1 MLQKQRLATPY
12 LSGQLQARHCK
23 TKPYKPFTRNSRSC
37 LRPGKLDFGPA
48 YGLLAMAL
56 MACFGLLLA
65 WVLCLGQEA
74 KASSKLSDLGPGG
87 LETWKSGAQERKL
100 SEGTF
105 EWIFQRGTSQDD
117 RLLAAQVDSSGDIVV
132 AGRSSGSFEGY
143 TNAGDWDFVVMK
155 LSGAGTL
162 QWIFQTGTTG
172 TDYAEAAHVDSS
184 GNIVLAGHSTGSFEG
199 HANAGDYDMVVIKLS
214 NSGTLQWIFQT
225 GTSAVDNLRAVQV
238 ESSGNVVAAG
248 HSTGSFEGYTNAGV
262 WDVVVMKLNSS
273 GALQWILQTG
283 STWTDVSDAVQ
294 VESSG
299 DIVVAGHS
307 SGSFEGYTTAGGYD
321 MVVMKLNS
329 SGDLQWLWQTGTSGT
344 DFVRDVQVESTGSIV
359 LAGHSTGSFEG
370 YTNAGDYDMVV
381 MKLNSSG
388 ALQWTFQIG
397 TSATDNLQAV
407 HVESS
412 GNIVVAGQSEEGLQG
427 QISKGDYDMVI
438 MELNSQ
444 GTLLWLFQTG
454 TSQADYAHAV
464 QVDSSGDIVLA
475 GHSLG
480 SFEGYTTAGGF
491 DMVVLKI
498 GKPTTTTTTTSS
510 AISSAKNAST
520 SLTSTSSSS
529 WTTLTFTPGSPEAV
543 GAAVSAALKS
553 LATAQAEFAELI
565 LESASDGLQR
575 EVQDAHGQLIVGAAF
590 EVTGSDMM
598 FENDD
603 ISVHLAAASLPRV
616 GNLAVISTA
625 KVHGGGMLAKLI
637 QAYNGAA
644 GAAQLAEPVSL
655 HISAAGPSSTSVP
668 MQLTMPITNGSDE
681 FVQKVCVAWD
691 VSTDAWTTD
700 GVALNASDDFS
711 VTCSIWLS
719 FGENVSGRR
728 LAALQPG
735 LFSYISPSL
744 SLHKSFPPTPG
755 PEGQEVLWAVVL
767 PVVAGIAVVY
777 FVVVPV
783 LAMQTWKFWRK
794 RARIEPARNVE
805 EDDFPRERMHDEPR
819 PDSIE
824 ITQVESLRDTGS
836 AVEAVAVSPDAEAPV
851 DRDQMIRSFVKKEE
865 AVDCD
870 EGDIQA
876 AAEAGAVS
884 IREED
889 KAAKTVKKARLA
901 MVSARFNDR
910 NRDVEQ
916 KFRRVCQIL
925 RARGLEVL
933 MVNAGG
939 AQDFGDMTMEYL
951 QQLKEKN
958 DVMLAVCTSD
968 YAEKTKSPYSSHAE
982 LKYALDNRLDI
993 LPLKVE
999 ATYPPEP
1006 PWGKDHPFDKKGI
1019 ACGLVGLAMPSSKV
1033 FVDCIGQADVWIAD
1047 EIENVLRSSSELAR
1061 GLSGHGTKSELGPT
1075 TQ

>member
-1 MLQKQRLATPY
+1 M
-12 LSGQLQARHCK
+12 
-23 TKPYKPFTRNSRSC
+23 
-37 LRPGKLDFGPA
+37 
-48 YGLLAMAL
+48 
-56 MACFGLLLA
+56 
-65 WVLCLGQEA
+65 
-74 KASSKLSDLGPGG
+74 
-87 LETWKSGAQERKL
+87 
-100 SEGTF
+100 
-105 EWIFQRGTSQDD
+105 
-117 RLLAAQVDSSGDIVV
+117 
-132 AGRSSGSFEGY
+132 
-143 TNAGDWDFVVMK
+143 
-155 LSGAGTL
+155 
-162 QWIFQTGTTG
+162 
-172 TDYAEAAHVDSS
+172 
-184 GNIVLAGHSTGSFEG
+184 
-199 HANAGDYDMVVIKLS
+199 
-214 NSGTLQWIFQT
+214 
-225 GTSAVDNLRAVQV
+225 
-238 ESSGNVVAAG
+238 
-248 HSTGSFEGYTNAGV
+248 
-262 WDVVVMKLNSS
+262 
-273 GALQWILQTG
+273 
-283 STWTDVSDAVQ
+283 
-294 VESSG
+294 
-299 DIVVAGHS
+299 
-307 SGSFEGYTTAGGYD
+307 
-321 MVVMKLNS
+321 
-329 SGDLQWLWQTGTSGT
+329 
-344 DFVRDVQVESTGSIV
+344 
-359 LAGHSTGSFEG
+359 
-370 YTNAGDYDMVV
+370 
-381 MKLNSSG
+381 
-388 ALQWTFQIG
+388 
-397 TSATDNLQAV
+397 
-407 HVESS
+407 
-412 GNIVVAGQSEEGLQG
+412 VVAGQSEEGLQDQTSVG
-427 QISKGDYDMVI
+427 EYDVVI

-575 EVQDAHGQLIVGAAF
+575 EVQDAHGQSIVGVAF

-598 FENDD
+598 FENDG

-681 FVQKVCVAWD
+681 FVQKACVAWD
-691 VSTDAWTTD
+691 VSTDTWTTD

-728 LAALQPG
+728 LDALQPS

-744 SLHKSFPPTPG
+744 GLNESFPPAPN
-755 PEGQEVLWAVVL
+755 PEGQEVPWAVVL
-767 PVVAGIAVVY
+767 PIVAGIAVVIA
-777 FVVVPV
+777 V
-783 LAMQTWKFWRK
+783 LALLLWKFRRK
-794 RARIEPARNVE
+794 RARIEQ
-805 EDDFPRERMHDEPR
+805 D
-819 PDSIE
+819 
-824 ITQVESLRDTGS
+824 ESLRETGS

-870 EGDIQA
+870 
-876 AAEAGAVS
+876 AVS

-901 MVSARFNDR
+901 MVSARFNAR

-925 RARGLEVL
+925 RARDLEVL

-939 AQDFGDMTMEYL
+939 AQDVGDMTMEYL

-958 DVMLAVCTSD
+958 GVMLAVCTSD
-968 YAEKTKSPYSSHAE
+968 YAERTKSPYSSHAE

-1006 PWGKDHPFDKKGI
+1006 PWGEDHPFDKKGI
-1019 ACGLVGLAMPSSKV
+1019 ACGLVSLAIPSSKV

-1061 GLSGHGTKSELGPT
+1061 GLSGHGTKSELGST
-1075 TQ
+1075 AQ